1 MSRTGTPSRTTPID
15 TTPGC
20 PASGCPTPVCPTSGC
35 AAPVDATVAG
45 ADPGAAV
52 PRRLLIGGQ
61 VRRPASLTVADL
73 RDRWAQHRARV
84 VFDCATSGPRR
95 HTFEGPLLRE
105 VVGDAGPAF
114 DARRRKDRS
123 RFLLS
128 VTGGDGHHAVLAWAE
143 IDADFGAAPVL
154 LAASLDGRGL
164 DTAGS
169 QLVVPTDRCGAR
181 YISAITVIWV
191 GTWEAAGECDGGP
204 GER

>member
-1 MSRTGTPSRTTPID
+1 VDAAAARA
-15 TTPGC
+15 
-20 PASGCPTPVCPTSGC
+20 ASGV
-35 AAPVDATVAG
+35 AA
-45 ADPGAAV
+45 
-52 PRRLLIGGQ
+52 RRFLIGGQ
-61 VRRPASLTVADL
+61 VRHPASLTVADL
-73 RDRWAQHRARV
+73 RERWAQHRARV

-105 VVGDAGPAF
+105 VVGEAGPAF

-143 IDADFGAAPVL
+143 IDADFGDAPVL
-154 LAASLDGRGL
+154 LAASLDGHGL

-181 YISAITVIWV
+181 YISAITGIRV
-191 GTWEAAGECDGGP
+191 GTWEAAGECEGGP